1 MKTVYIILIVI
12 VLLITSGYLFI
23 RFSLLRSKDF
33 KPDNSKSRSFLDL
46 RPSIIAKI
54 QQLVKDGSGGLY
66 LLSIEKIEP
75 NVLSSRVDIIKASI
89 TPDSTALNKLDK
101 ANNLSDNLFKISFA
115 SLHIEGIGLNDLLS
129 KEHLKLKNI
138 LVKAPVIEVYHAK
151 RIYNQPM
158 KLPNQNATLY
168 DLINKKIK
176 SLAVDRIEVTGG
188 TIINHDPGAKTNS
201 RLNDV
206 HIKMNGV
213 LVDSSTEFDKSRFL
227 YARQVEI
234 STRNFGGKTPDN
246 MYFFNCGTMS
256 ISTIQNKL
264 SVLQFELHPV
274 GGKKQFENKL
284 DARKEMYDIK
294 IPQIK
299 LSGLNWWRLQNEQCI
314 DAKQSIIHNGI
325 CKVFLDRSLPFRN
338 VKQNNFP
345 QQLLMRIPI
354 PIYISKMR
362 LVNSNLY
369 YSEYNPGMS
378 KTGTIS
384 INNIS
389 GSITN
394 ITNMPEKIRRN
405 EWLTI
410 KGSGIFMHKVP
421 LTNGFQFNLAKFK
434 TGDFTMDLD
443 IKAMDSTILNPISVP
458 MGEFMIKKG
467 SIQRGI
473 AHVKGNNFKATG
485 NGLLLY
491 KDLYL
496 VGLKQKNNEPGK
508 IKKKSLLSFLGNLL
522 LIKNANPSRG
532 DPPRY
537 KQFESIRGP
546 HTTFMSLVWKTIY
559 IGILKTIG
567 LPERFADK
575 PY

>member
-1 MKTVYIILIVI
+1 MKTIYIILLII
-12 VLLITSGYLFI
+12 FLLIASGYLFL
-23 RFSLLRSKDF
+23 RFSILGSKDF
-33 KPDNSKSRSFLDL
+33 KPDNSKSRSILDL

-66 LLSIEKIEP
+66 FLSIEKIEP
-75 NVLSSRVDIIKASI
+75 NVLSSRVDIINATL
-89 TPDSTALNKLDK
+89 TPDSGALNKLDK
-101 ANNLSDNLFKISFA
+101 AGNLSDYLFKISFS
-115 SLHIEGIGLNDLLS
+115 SLHIDGLGLDDLLS
-129 KEHLKLKNI
+129 KDHLKLKNI
-138 LVKAPVIEVYHAK
+138 LVTKPIIEVYHQK
-151 RIYNQPM
+151 RIYNQRITV
-158 KLPNQNATLY
+158 KNDNASLY
-168 DLINKKIK
+168 DLIMNKIK
-176 SLAVDRIEVTGG
+176 SFAVDKIEVIGG
-188 TIINHDPGAKTNS
+188 TIIDHDLPAKAKYTF
-201 RLNDV
+201 NDV
-206 HIKMNGV
+206 SIKMNNV
-213 LVDSSTEFDKSRFL
+213 RLDSFTKFDKTRFL
-227 YARQVEI
+227 YAKQVEI
-234 STRNFGGKTPDN
+234 STSNFASKTPDN
-246 MYFFNCGTMS
+246 LYFFKCGAIL
-256 ISTIQNKL
+256 ISTARNKF

-284 DARKEMYDIK
+284 LARKEMYDIK

-299 LSGLNWWRLQNEQCI
+299 LSKINWWRLQNEKCI
-314 DAKQSIIHNGI
+314 DAKQGMINNGI

-354 PIYISKMR
+354 PISISKMR

-369 YSEYNPGMS
+369 YSEYNPAMS
-378 KTGTIS
+378 KTGTIY
-384 INNIS
+384 INNIN

-394 ITNMPEKIRRN
+394 ITNMQEKIKRN

-421 LTNGFQFNLAKFK
+421 LTNGFQFNLANFK

-443 IKAMDSTILNPISVP
+443 IRNMDSTILNPISEP

-467 SIQRGI
+467 TIQRGI

-496 VGLKQKNNEPGK
+496 IGLKQKNNEPGK

-522 LIKNANPSRG
+522 LIKNANPSR
-532 DPPRY
+532 DHQPRY
-537 KQFESIRGP
+537 QQFESTRGP

-567 LPERFADK
+567 LPQHFADK
-575 PY
+575 AY

>member
-1 MKTVYIILIVI
+1 MKTVYIILLVI

-66 LLSIEKIEP
+66 FLSIEKIEP
-75 NVLSSRVDIIKASI
+75 NVLSSRVDIINASI
-89 TPDSTALNKLDK
+89 TPDSTVLNKLDK
-101 ANNLSDNLFKISFA
+101 ANKLSDNLFKISFS
-115 SLHIEGIGLNDLLS
+115 SLHIEGIGIGDLLS

-138 LVKAPVIEVYHAK
+138 LVKAPVIEVYHEK
-151 RIYNQPM
+151 RAYNYPV
-158 KLPNQNATLY
+158 KLNNDNTSLY
-168 DLINKKIK
+168 DLIMKKIK
-176 SLAVDRIEVTGG
+176 SVAVDKIEVTGG
-188 TIINHDPGAKTNS
+188 TIINHDRTAKTNS
-201 RLNDV
+201 RFNDV
-206 HIKMNGV
+206 SIKMHNV
-213 LVDSSTEFDKSRFL
+213 LIDSSTEFDKTRFL
-227 YARQVEI
+227 YAKQVEI
-234 STRNFGGKTPDN
+234 STSNFGGKTPDDL
-246 MYFFNCGTMS
+246 YFFKCGTIH
-256 ISTIQNKL
+256 ISTVRNTF

-284 DARKEMYDIK
+284 SARKEMYDIK

-299 LSGLNWWRLQNEQCI
+299 LSNINWWRLQNEKSI
-314 DAKQSIIHNGI
+314 DAKQGIINKGT

-354 PIYISKMR
+354 PISILKMR
-362 LVNSNLY
+362 LINSNLY

-378 KTGTIS
+378 KTGTIY
-384 INNIS
+384 INNIN
-389 GSITN
+389 GSISN
-394 ITNMPEKIRRN
+394 ITNMQEKIKRN
-405 EWLTI
+405 AWLVI

-443 IKAMDSTILNPISVP
+443 IRAMDSSVLNPISVP

-467 SIQRGI
+467 TIERGI
-473 AHVKGNNFKATG
+473 AHVRGTNFQATG

-508 IKKKSLLSFLGNLL
+508 IKKKSVLSFLGNLL

-537 KQFESIRGP
+537 KQFNSIRGP

-575 PY
+575 AY